1 MPGTDDQL
9 QREARALGEPTR
21 HRIFGHLVSVG
32 RPAGVSE
39 LTELTGLHHNG
50 VRQHL
55 AKLVEAGLIVEG
67 TEPPTGRGRP
77 RLTYTVAPSSD
88 GRWGPVGPY
97 ERLALLLTEVI
108 RSDDPPIEVGRRA
121 GRRERLG
128 SGRGID
134 PVHELVD
141 SMARHGFEP
150 SLTRDGDA
158 VSITLQAC
166 PYASAALT
174 DPDTIC
180 QLHLGLAYGIAD
192 EAGTLMVDDL
202 VPRDPRHAH
211 CQLRAHVVPPPI
223 G

>member
-1 MPGTDDQL
+1 MAGIDDQL
-9 QREARALGEPTR
+9 QRQARALGEPTR
-21 HRIFGHLVSVG
+21 HRIFGHLMSVG
-32 RPAGVSE
+32 RPAGVVE
-39 LTELTGLHHNG
+39 LTELTGLHHNA

-67 TEPPTGRGRP
+67 TERPTGRGRP
-77 RLTYTVAPSSD
+77 RLTYTIAPSSD

-128 SGRGID
+128 SGRDID
-134 PVHELVD
+134 PVDELVD

-150 SLTRDGDA
+150 SLTRDDGTVA
-158 VSITLQAC
+158 ITLQAC
-166 PYASAALT
+166 PYASAALA

-180 QLHLGLAYGIAD
+180 QLHLGLAYGIAE
-192 EAGTLMVDDL
+192 EAGNLVIDEL
-202 VPRDPRHAH
+202 VPRDPRRAH
-211 CQLRAHVVPPPI
+211 CQLRARLVPPTD
-223 G
+223 

>member
-9 QREARALGEPTR
+9 QRQARALGEPTR
-21 HRIFGHLVSVG
+21 HRLFGHLMSSG
-32 RPAGVSE
+32 RPAGVAE
-39 LTELTGLHHNG
+39 LTELTGLHHNA

-55 AKLVEAGLIVEG
+55 AKLVDAGLVVES
-67 TEPPTGRGRP
+67 TERPTGRGRP
-77 RLTYTVAPSSD
+77 RLAYTIAPSSD

-108 RSDDPPIEVGRRA
+108 RTDDAPIEVGRRA

-134 PVHELVD
+134 PVAELVD

-150 SLTRDGDA
+150 ALALDGDA
-158 VSITLQAC
+158 VAITLQAC
-166 PYASAALT
+166 PYASAALA
-174 DPDTIC
+174 DPDTVC

-192 EAGTLMVDDL
+192 ESGTLVIDEL

-211 CQLRAHVVPPPI
+211 CQLRAHLTSPI
-223 G
+223 A